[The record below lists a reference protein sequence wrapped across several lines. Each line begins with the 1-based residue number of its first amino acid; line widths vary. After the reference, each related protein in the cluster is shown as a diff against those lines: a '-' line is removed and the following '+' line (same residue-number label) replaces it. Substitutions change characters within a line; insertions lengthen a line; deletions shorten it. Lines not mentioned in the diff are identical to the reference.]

1 MKGVLLMA
9 YGTPSSMGN
18 VAEYYTDIRGGAKPT
33 EEQIQV
39 LIKRYE
45 EIGGASPLYRITED
59 QANKLQAALDKANS
73 NIRVYFGMKHSK
85 PSIKDVVVKS
95 AEDGIKEL
103 VCIALAPH
111 YSITGIGGYE
121 SRVNEASASMSNKL
135 NIKFVKQWHTNPNLV
150 DLWSKNITEISKRME
165 KPFVVFSA
173 HSLPEKIEDKGP
185 YKKQLLETAAKI
197 AETARIGNY
206 GLAFQSQSGR
216 GEKWYGPTI
225 PEFIK
230 QNVDKSNSFIIAP
243 IGFISDNLEILY
255 DLDIS
260 CKNWATEENI
270 ELKRAKM
277 PNTSKLLIDALNDV
291 VKENYI

>member
-9 YGTPSSMGN
+9 YGTPSSMEN

-39 LIKRYE
+39 LVKRYE
-45 EIGGASPLYRITED
+45 AIGGASPLYRITED
-59 QANKLQAALDKANS
+59 QAKKLQEVLDKENS
-73 NIRVYFGMKHSK
+73 DVRVYFGMKHSK
-85 PSIKDVVVKS
+85 PFIKEVVVKS
-95 AEDGIKEL
+95 AMDGIKEL

-121 SRVNEASASMSNKL
+121 SRVNEASAPMSSKI
-135 NIKFVKQWHTNPNLV
+135 NIKFVKEWHTNPNLIS
-150 DLWSKNITEISKRME
+150 LWSKNITEISKSMK

-185 YKKQLLETAAKI
+185 YKKQLFETAAKI
-197 AETARIGNY
+197 AETARIENY

-225 PEFIK
+225 PELIE
-230 QNVDKSNSFIIAP
+230 QNRDKSNSFIIAP
-243 IGFISDNLEILY
+243 IGFVSDNLEILY

-260 CKNWATEENI
+260 CKNWAVEKNI
-270 ELKRAKM
+270 VLERAKM
-277 PNTSKLLIDALNDV
+277 PNTSKLLIAALKDV
-291 VKENYI
+291 LKENYI